1 MEKQLSV
8 WIDGELKEA
17 LIERA
22 RQENV
27 PLKHLIE
34 GILRQSMAHYR
45 GEMIERQ
52 ALPVI
57 REVMRRE
64 LRKAFAHLLTTMR
77 EEVNPKMVD
86 QMSSL
91 TQQSADHLA
100 ALLSRHDAINRRLL
114 YALLSH
120 ASGEAFAHDAYEQAL
135 QWSQVAPAGVGVL
148 QLFPGFEGN
157 NVQTRNVQAEGITK
171 RNQMMNGHERKTK
184 GLE

>member
-8 WIDGELKEA
+8 WINGELKEA

-34 GILRQSMAHYR
+34 DILGQSMAHYR

-64 LRKAFAHLLTTMR
+64 LRKAFTQLLTTMR
-77 EEVNPKMVD
+77 QDMNPKMID
-86 QMSSL
+86 QMTTV
-91 TQQSADHLA
+91 TQQSAHQMAVHLC
-100 ALLSRHDAINRRLL
+100 RHGTINRQLL
-114 YALLSH
+114 YTLLSH
-120 ASGEAFAHDAYEQAL
+120 TIGETLAHDAYEQAL
-135 QWSQVAPAGVGVL
+135 QQNQTVPAEVGVL
-148 QLFPGFEGN
+148 QPFPGFEGN
-157 NVQTRNVQAEGITK
+157 NVQTRNVQSEGSQNHKKVSDDK
-171 RNQMMNGHERKTK
+171 RA
-184 GLE
+184 